1 MYICPKKRK
10 GMKVKIM
17 KRILVKNMIFRE
29 FRKNSK
35 KEPLYPTFYRFI
47 IKVN

>member
-1 MYICPKKRK
+1 MYVCPKKRK

-17 KRILVKNMIFRE
+17 KRVLVKNMIFRE
-29 FRKNSK
+29 YRRTSK
-35 KEPLYPTFYRFI
+35 KEPVYPTFYKLV

>member
-1 MYICPKKRK
+1 MYVCPKKRK

-17 KRILVKNMIFRE
+17 KKVLVKNMIFRE
-29 FRKNSK
+29 FRKNQK
-35 KEPLYPTFYRFI
+35 KEPIYPSFYRFV